1 LLRKKSSDVPKELT
15 PVPDAHTPIIKLKWA
30 NVDIDLI
37 FVSLKTSSIPED
49 IDLKEE
55 SHLRGLDETDLRSIN
70 GTRVSDEILSLLPE
84 AKAFRHT
91 LRAVKLW
98 AQRRGI
104 YGNVF
109 GFPGGVA
116 WAILVGRIC
125 QLYPFATGATIVTKF
140 FNLMAQWP
148 WPKPVMLKHHQ
159 EQGPLQV
166 RVWNPAI
173 YPSDA
178 GHLMP
183 ILTPAYP
190 GMCCTHNVTQS
201 TKAIILRELAR
212 ANQIASDILN
222 GKKPWSALFE
232 KQTFFTQDYKHYLSI
247 HCASRTKEGQHIWC
261 GYVQS
266 RVRRL
271 VTGIELSAAG
281 VKLAHPYVK
290 GFDRIHVC
298 KIENIDAVLMGD
310 LQYEVKEA
318 PQVVRDGYT
327 VLYSTTYY
335 LGLEMKEVSGGQL
348 DISHAVGDFTHQ
360 STQWQ
365 SYTPDENF
373 IRVVHTRNYDLP
385 LDVFELGEKRPVKKK
400 KKAGKPTT
408 VNGAADETSQPNS
421 LKRKSTDGVESPNAK
436 RQRPHDTSNE
446 AAHETSQ
453 PNSLK
458 RKSTDVVE
466 SPNAKRQ
473 RPHDTSN
480 EAADETSQPNLL
492 KRKSIDDIE
501 SPNAKKQRP
510 HDTSTS
516 AVRQVRQPVLEH
528 SRVGGHNA

>member
-1 LLRKKSSDVPKELT
+1 MLRKKSSDVPKELT

-104 YGNVF
+104 YGNV
-109 GFPGGVA
+109 
-116 WAILVGRIC
+116 C
-125 QLYPFATGATIVTKF
+125 QLYPCATGATIVTKF

-201 TKAIILRELAR
+201 TKAIILRELSR

-222 GKKPWSALFE
+222 GKKPWSSLFE
-232 KQTFFTQDYKHYLSI
+232 RQTFFTQDYKHYLSI
-247 HCASRTKEGQHIWC
+247 HCASRTNDGQHIWC

-298 KIENIDAVLMGD
+298 KIDNIDAVLMGD
-310 LQYEVKEA
+310 LQYEVKEV
-318 PQVVRDGYT
+318 PQVIRDGYT

-335 LGLEMKEVSGGQL
+335 LGLEMKELSGGQL

-365 SYTPDENF
+365 SYMPDENF

-385 LDVFELGEKRPVKKK
+385 LDVFEPGEKRPVKKK
-400 KKAGKPTT
+400 KKATVGKQTT
-408 VNGAADETSQPNS
+408 VNGATDATSEPNS
-421 LKRKSTDGVESPNAK
+421 LKRKSSDGIESPSAK
-436 RQRPHDTSNE
+436 RQRPL
-446 AAHETSQ
+446 ET
-453 PNSLK
+453 PN
-458 RKSTDVVE
+458 
-466 SPNAKRQ
+466 P
-473 RPHDTSN
+473 
-480 EAADETSQPNLL
+480 
-492 KRKSIDDIE
+492 
-501 SPNAKKQRP
+501 
-510 HDTSTS
+510 
-516 AVRQVRQPVLEH
+516 AVRQVRKPVLH
-528 SRVGGHNA
+528 HNRVRGLET